1 MKRTSP
7 FFVAFSAIVAT
18 VASAA
23 AVDSPFAMCSLLEA
37 RIAAGDGITLPD
49 ADRELVRFAGTADFA
64 EGDWPAEFLA
74 RAGQAVRVAVSPV
87 TGCYEFFDE
96 SGAVFWTVVPVL
108 PTTDNWVAPF
118 RHAEEGSFPGDDLYA
133 PWRLVDVWF
142 LSHAESAENAEL
154 SLDFE
159 FVNNGGHLRFVDNP
173 DITNLCFTSF
183 SFTETN
189 LYFTAAWP
197 TNNVLPEATLDL
209 YGSTNLSTCWMSLS
223 SHPATTNPVSFS
235 VERDSLPWYVAPT
248 QHVHDASCVS
258 VTNIVASP
266 LDGTTVYTNTFW
278 SCSTNRAPGE
288 AGFFRLGTRH
298 DTDGDGLFDAAEL
311 LVHGTRPDRLDSDG
325 DGIPDGVSPAEW
337 YANPLLATN
346 YLDADFV
353 VELVGPHDL
362 GSQIV
367 LRVDGTAF
375 PLVPDGGP
383 WMFSLPP
390 GEIVSC
396 SLSADPFATLWCSP
410 SEPPFWSR
418 GLENVYGYH
427 TNGSCGSCEIA
438 VPVLTVEPDFG
449 EPLRSGLSPPPSRS
463 HLTGAG
469 SVCVHGDEVLQR
481 YSWSVAPAA
490 LGFGR
495 QPVVTGA
502 VRLEDGCPVIDIA
515 GTTGER
521 TGTFGFGP
529 GYDSSGGLL
538 WGELS
543 APLSAH
549 RCDATPASPHCSV
562 CGCYQ
567 PLDAFLAVSNTVL
580 TLKHDNQTRIEI
592 AHPYSWGESFEEG
605 TVEIRRAGGNN
616 EWMTLGTES
625 ELNPWTAR
633 IAGHF
638 ELRGISSVDGTV
650 FTTDVVQVEVRFPTV
665 QQIAADQNVIDMA
678 ETVWFFTLA
687 ASEPVPHNL
696 QEYSFAIR
704 LNTTNDTYVCD
715 FPEEGPTL
723 RPGETAWTIVDI
735 DPYNSPESP
744 AATDPGAV
752 YLVAGFHTHPPV
764 FYLPSYFDDAKVGP
778 SDRDFKTAL
787 NQQIPG
793 IVLDYIPTNSEK
805 GTVPVGHPIDAET
818 EFKFSI
824 PPNRRPTP

>member
-1 MKRTSP
+1 
-7 FFVAFSAIVAT
+7 
-18 VASAA
+18 
-23 AVDSPFAMCSLLEA
+23 MCSLLEA

-96 SGAVFWTVVPVL
+96 SGAVFWTVDPVL
-108 PTTDNWVAPF
+108 PTTDNWVPPF
-118 RHAEEGSFPGDDLYA
+118 RHAEEGTFPDDALYA
-133 PWRLVDVWF
+133 PWRLVDVWL
-142 LSHAESAENAEL
+142 LSHAESAEFVPHAEFAENAEL
-154 SLDFE
+154 NLDLR

-173 DITNLCFTSF
+173 DVTNLCFTAF

-189 LYFTAAWP
+189 LYFTASWP
-197 TNNVLPEATLDL
+197 TNVALPDATLDL

-235 VERDSLPWYVAPT
+235 VERDALPWYVAPT
-248 QHVHDASCVS
+248 QHIHDAACESI
-258 VTNIVASP
+258 TNIVASP
-266 LDGTTVYTNTFW
+266 LDGTTVYTNVFW
-278 SCSTNRAPGE
+278 SCATNRMPGE
-288 AGFFRLGTRH
+288 TGFFRLGTRH

-311 LVHGTRPDRLDSDG
+311 LVFGTRPDRLDSDG
-325 DGIPDGVSPAEW
+325 DGVPDGIAPSVW
-337 YANPLLATN
+337 WGNPLWATN
-346 YLDADFV
+346 YEDVDFV
-353 VELVGPHDL
+353 VDIVAPTD
-362 GSQIV
+362 GSAETI
-367 LRVDGTAF
+367 LTMDGTRI
-375 PLVPDGGP
+375 PLSPAAGS
-383 WMFSLPP
+383 WYFSLPP
-390 GEIVSC
+390 GEAVSC
-396 SLSADPFATLWCSP
+396 SVETTGSFYVLWAGTPGGSFWNDPDSFET
-410 SEPPFWSR
+410 PFWTS
-418 GLENVYGYH
+418 GNMSGYH
-427 TNGSCGSCEIA
+427 EGGGSYDIA

-449 EPLRSGLSPPPSRS
+449 GGVRSGGSPNGS
-463 HLTGAG
+463 HVGQDG
-469 SVCVHGDEVLQR
+469 SVCVHAADGIQR
-481 YSWSVAPAA
+481 FSSTLAPTVAAVGRTPAT
-490 LGFGR
+490 
-495 QPVVTGA
+495 TGA
-502 VRLEDGCPVIDIA
+502 VQLDSGNPFIDVSA
-515 GTTGER
+515 ASGVLS
-521 TGTFGFGP
+521 GTFGFGP
-529 GYDSSGGLL
+529 GWAPGGGIV
-538 WGELS
+538 WGWITN
-543 APLSAH
+543 ALSAH

-567 PLDAFLAVSNTVL
+567 PLDAALSVSKTLL
-580 TLKHDNQTRIEI
+580 TLKHDNQATLAIV
-592 AHPYSWGESFEEG
+592 HPNSEGVSYGEG
-605 TVEIRRAGGNN
+605 VVEIRRAGGNN
-616 EWMTLGTES
+616 EWLTLGTES
-625 ELNPWTAR
+625 QLAPWTAR

-638 ELRGISSVDGTV
+638 ELRGVTV
-650 FTTDVVQVEVRFPTV
+650 AEGVPVVTPPVEVEVQFPSV

-678 ETVWFFTLA
+678 ETAWFFTLA